1 MGARLLCSLAFCAC
15 LASGAHA
22 AEDLRVRQLEQ
33 DIAQLKRTVLEQQRR
48 IEQLE
53 RQTASQGRGSAAR
66 DAAATAASR
75 PPAAAVPLPWHAP
88 INWDRLQKGMSE
100 QQVIGILG
108 PASVEQATGDQKVLF
123 YGGTAPVW
131 GAISGIVELRSGVVA
146 RVAPPVFKQ

>member
-1 MGARLLCSLAFCAC
+1 MGARLLCSLAFCAW
-15 LASGAHA
+15 LAPALPA

-53 RQTASQGRGSAAR
+53 RQASSQARVSARSEAGVAQR
-66 DAAATAASR
+66 PAAS
-75 PPAAAVPLPWHAP
+75 LPWHAP
-88 INWDRLQKGMSE
+88 INWDRLQTGMSE
-100 QQVIGILG
+100 AQVIQILG
-108 PASVEQATGDQKVLF
+108 PASVEQKTGEQKVLF

-146 RVAPPVFKQ
+146 RVAPPQFKQ